1 MSETP
6 AEATKW
12 SELSIHQKKSGFAA
26 WLGWFFDGLDLH
38 LYTLVATVFVAE
50 LLMVKETDPDVG
62 RYSSYIQAAFLL
74 GWALGGA
81 FFGIIGDRLGRSRTL
96 VLTILTYALF
106 TGLSFF
112 AHNWWQ
118 LMIFRFLAALGIG
131 GEWAVGAS
139 LLSETW
145 PKKWRPWIAAV
156 LQCAVNFGILA
167 AIAAVF
173 LLQLVPG
180 YSPRWVFLI
189 GVLPAFVT
197 LWIRKEVPETAEWSA
212 EQGKRSAPP
221 MSELFSFNIRRT
233 TMIASLL
240 CAISLTGHWCFMFWQ
255 QAFIRSH
262 PAVMALTSGKPEV
275 EAMAIKA
282 KIVSVALFWVIS
294 ASVIGNFASGWAA
307 QRFGYRRALAVFFG
321 VYFVLMAVTFA
332 MPWSLSA
339 TYALYAG
346 IGFCQGVFGLFTMAL
361 PPLFPTLLRTTGA
374 GFSYNIGR
382 VFAAAGTVFFGIFA
396 KPSDFSSVLLYASF
410 LFLPAAILAMW
421 LPTEEATS

>member
-12 SELSIHQKKSGFAA
+12 SELSTHQKKSGFAA

-50 LLMVKETDPDVG
+50 LLVTSEADPDVG
-62 RYSSYIQAAFLL
+62 RYGSYVQAAFLL

-112 AHNWWQ
+112 AHTWWQ

-173 LLQLVPG
+173 LLQQVPG
-180 YSPRWVFLI
+180 YVPRWVFLI

-197 LWIRKEVPETAEWSA
+197 LWIRKEVPETAEWS
-212 EQGKRSAPP
+212 SAKGEREAPS
-221 MSELFSFNIRRT
+221 MMGLFGSDIRRT
-233 TMIASLL
+233 TLIASLL

-262 PAVMALTSGKPEV
+262 SEV
-275 EAMAIKA
+275 IAGSLDKA
-282 KIVSVALFWVIS
+282 KVVSVALFCVIA
-294 ASVIGNFASGWAA
+294 ASVVGNFASGWAA
-307 QRFGYRRALAVFFG
+307 QRFGYRRALAAFFG
-321 VYFVLMAVTFA
+321 AYFVLMAVTFA
-332 MPWSLSA
+332 YPWSLSA

-396 KPSDFSSVLLYASF
+396 KPSDFSAVLLYASF

-421 LPTEEATS
+421 LPTEELLPESA

>member
-1 MSETP
+1 MSSPPT
-6 AEATKW
+6 EATRL
-12 SELSIHQKKSGFAA
+12 SELTPQQRKSGLAA

-38 LYTLVATVFVAE
+38 LYTLVAMVFVAE
-50 LLMVKETDPDVG
+50 LLRKPELDPDVAFYG
-62 RYSSYIQAAFLL
+62 ALIQGAFLL

-112 AHNWWQ
+112 AETWWQ

-145 PKKWRPWIAAV
+145 PRKWRPWMAAV

-167 AIAAVF
+167 AIGGVF

-180 YSPRWVFLI
+180 YEPRWVFLI

-212 EQGKRSAPP
+212 EKGRRATPSLTGLFGRS
-221 MSELFSFNIRRT
+221 IRRT
-233 TMIASLL
+233 TLIASVL
-240 CAISLTGHWCFMFWQ
+240 CAISLTAHWCFMFWQ
-255 QAFIRSH
+255 QAFIRNH
-262 PAVMALTSGKPEV
+262 PEV
-275 EAMAIKA
+275 VARALDKSE
-282 KIVSVALFWVIS
+282 VVLTALFCVIA
-294 ASVIGNFASGWAA
+294 ASLVGNFASGWAA
-307 QRFGYRRALAVFFG
+307 SRFGYRRTLAGFFAA
-321 VYFVLMAVTFA
+321 YFLLMVLTFVT
-332 MPWSLSA
+332 PWSLAA
-339 TYALYAG
+339 TYGLYAAV
-346 IGFCQGVFGLFTMAL
+346 GFCQGVFGLFTMAL

-374 GFSYNIGR
+374 GFTYNIGR

-396 KPSDFSSVLLYASF
+396 RPADFSLVLLYAAF
-410 LFLPAAILAMW
+410 LFLPAAVLALW
-421 LPTEEATS
+421 LPTEEATA

>member
-1 MSETP
+1 MSVPP

-12 SELSIHQKKSGFAA
+12 SELSSHQKKSGFAA

-50 LLMVKETDPDVG
+50 LLVKPESDPSVA
-62 RYSSYIQAAFLL
+62 RYGSIIQAAFLL

-81 FFGIIGDRLGRSRTL
+81 CFGIIGDRLGRSRTL
-96 VLTILTYALF
+96 VLTILTYAVF

-112 AHNWWQ
+112 AHTWWQ

-145 PKKWRPWIAAV
+145 PRRWRPWIAAV

-173 LLQLVPG
+173 LLQQVPG
-180 YSPRWVFLI
+180 YEPRWVFLI

-197 LWIRKEVPETAEWSA
+197 LWIRKEVPETAEWEA
-212 EQGKRSAPP
+212 EKGVRRAPP
-221 MSELFSFNIRRT
+221 MSALFGADIRRT
-233 TMIASLL
+233 TLIASLL

-262 PAVMALTSGKPEV
+262 PAVGPGDRAAVTS
-275 EAMAIKA
+275 I
-282 KIVSVALFWVIS
+282 ALFCVIA
-294 ASVIGNFASGWAA
+294 ASVVGNFASGWAA
-307 QRFGYRRALAVFFG
+307 QRFGYRRAIAVFFAA
-321 VYFVLMAVTFA
+321 YFVLMTLAFA
-332 MPWSLSA
+332 LPWGLGA

-396 KPSDFSSVLLYASF
+396 KVGDYSQVLLYAAF
-410 LFLPAAILAMW
+410 LFLPAAVLALW
-421 LPTEEATS
+421 LPTEDAPG

>member
-1 MSETP
+1 MRAPP
-6 AEATKW
+6 AEATRL
-12 SELSIHQKKSGFAA
+12 SELSSHQKKSGFAA

-50 LLMVKETDPDVG
+50 LLVTKESDPDVALYG
-62 RYSSYIQAAFLL
+62 SVIQAAFLI

-112 AHNWWQ
+112 AQTWWQ

-145 PKKWRPWIAAV
+145 PKTWRPWIAAV

-173 LLQLVPG
+173 LLRQIPG
-180 YSPRWVFLI
+180 YAPRWVFLI

-212 EQGKRSAPP
+212 EQGKQSAPP
-221 MSELFSFNIRRT
+221 MSGLFGRGIRRKT
-233 TMIASLL
+233 LIASVL

-255 QAFIRSH
+255 QAFIRNH
-262 PAVMALTSGKPEV
+262 PDVVAGSLDKV
-275 EAMAIKA
+275 
-282 KIVSVALFWVIS
+282 VSVALFWVIA
-294 ASVIGNFASGWAA
+294 ASVVGNFVSGWAA
-307 QRFGYRRALAVFFG
+307 QRFGYRRTLAGFFG
-321 VYFVLMAVTFA
+321 AYFLLMGATFA
-332 MPWSLSA
+332 FPWSLGA
-339 TYALYAG
+339 TYGLYAA

-396 KPSDFSSVLLYASF
+396 KPADFSSVLLFASF
-410 LFLPAAILAMW
+410 LFLPAAVLALW

>member
-1 MSETP
+1 MRDTP
-6 AEATKW
+6 AEATKL
-12 SELSIHQKKSGFAA
+12 SELSSHQKKSGFAA

-38 LYTLVATVFVAE
+38 LYTMVWMVFVAE
-50 LLMVKETDPDVG
+50 LLMVKQDDPNVLLYG
-62 RYSSYIQAAFLL
+62 SWIQAAFLL
-74 GWALGGA
+74 GWAFGGA

-96 VLTILTYALF
+96 VMTILTYALF

-112 AHNWWQ
+112 AQTWWQ

-131 GEWAVGAS
+131 GEWAIGAS

-167 AIAAVF
+167 AIAAVTF
-173 LLQLVPG
+173 LQMFEK
-180 YSPRWVFLI
+180 YEPRWVFLI
-189 GVLPAFVT
+189 GVLPALIT
-197 LWIRKEVPETAEWSA
+197 LWIRKEVPETEEWSA
-212 EQGKRSAPP
+212 EKGKHRAPSVRS
-221 MSELFSFNIRRT
+221 LFGVGIRRT
-233 TMIASLL
+233 TLIASTL
-240 CAISLTGHWCFMFWQ
+240 CAISLTAHWCFMFWQ
-255 QAFIRSH
+255 PAFISSH
-262 PAVMALTSGKPEV
+262 PDVASLASGKTAIEV
-275 EAMAIKA
+275 ASLKS
-282 KIVSVALFWVIS
+282 KVIAYAFFCVIA
-294 ASVIGNFASGWAA
+294 ASVLGNFASGWAA
-307 QRFGYRRALAVFFG
+307 QRFGYRRALAAFFG
-321 VYFVLMAVTFA
+321 VYFVLMALTFA
-332 MPWSLSA
+332 FPWSLNA

-346 IGFCQGVFGLFTMAL
+346 VGFCQGVFGLFTMAL

>member
-50 LLMVKETDPDVG
+50 LLVTSEADPDVG
-62 RYSSYIQAAFLL
+62 RYGSYVQAAFLL

-112 AHNWWQ
+112 AHTWWQ

-167 AIAAVF
+167 AIAAVY
-173 LLQLVPG
+173 LLQTVKG
-180 YSPRWVFLI
+180 YEPRWVFLI

-197 LWIRKEVPETAEWSA
+197 LWIRKEVPETAEWSSA
-212 EQGKRSAPP
+212 KGKREAPS
-221 MSELFSFNIRRT
+221 MMGLFGSDIRRT

>member
-12 SELSIHQKKSGFAA
+12 SELSTHQKKSGFAA

-50 LLMVKETDPDVG
+50 LLMTKESDPDVA
-62 RYSSYIQAAFLL
+62 RYGAIVQAAFLL

-81 FFGIIGDRLGRSRTL
+81 FFGVIGDRLGRSRTL

-112 AHNWWQ
+112 AHTWWQ

-173 LLQLVPG
+173 ILQHIQG
-180 YSPRWVFLI
+180 YQPRWVFLI

-212 EQGKRSAPP
+212 EKDRLEAPSMSA
-221 MSELFSFNIRRT
+221 LFGRDIRRT
-233 TMIASLL
+233 TFVASLL

-262 PAVMALTSGKPEV
+262 PAVVDGSPE
-275 EAMAIKA
+275 AKA
-282 KIVSVALFWVIS
+282 RVVSTALFWVIS
-294 ASVIGNFASGWAA
+294 ASVVGNFASGWAA
-307 QRFGYRRALAVFFG
+307 QRFGYRRALAAFFG
-321 VYFVLMAVTFA
+321 AYFILMALAFA
-332 MPWSLSA
+332 FPWSLGV
-339 TYALYAG
+339 TYVLYAG
-346 IGFCQGVFGLFTMAL
+346 VGFCQGVFGLFTMAL

-396 KPSDFSSVLLYASF
+396 KVGDFSSVLLYASF

>member
-1 MSETP
+1 MSTP
-6 AEATKW
+6 TAEATQW
-12 SELSIHQKKSGFAA
+12 SELSPHQKKSGFAA

-50 LLMVKETDPDVG
+50 LLATAEGDPDVARTG
-62 RYSSYIQAAFLL
+62 AVVQAAFLL

-81 FFGIIGDRLGRSRTL
+81 FFGVIGDRLGRSRTL

-112 AHNWWQ
+112 AHTWWQ
-118 LMIFRFLAALGIG
+118 LMTFRFLAALGIG

-145 PKKWRPWIAAV
+145 PRKWRPWLAAV

-173 LLQLVPG
+173 ILQQVPG
-180 YSPRWVFLI
+180 YQPRWVFLI

-212 EQGKRSAPP
+212 ERGRRAAPS
-221 MSELFSFNIRRT
+221 MAGLFGRDIRRT
-233 TMIASLL
+233 TLLASLL

-262 PAVMALTSGKPEV
+262 PEVVGGSPE
-275 EAMAIKA
+275 AKA
-282 KIVSVALFWVIS
+282 KVVSVALFWVIA
-294 ASVIGNFASGWAA
+294 ASIAGNFASGWAA
-307 QRFGYRRALAVFFG
+307 ARFGYRRALAAFFG
-321 VYFVLMAVTFA
+321 AYFILMAVTFA
-332 MPWSLSA
+332 CPWGLAA
-339 TYALYAG
+339 TYVLYAG
-346 IGFCQGVFGLFTMAL
+346 VGFCQGVFGLFTMAL

-382 VFAAAGTVFFGIFA
+382 IFAAAGTVFFGLFA
-396 KPSDFSSVLLYASF
+396 RPSDFSAVLLYASF

-421 LPTEEATS
+421 LPVEEATS

>member
-1 MSETP
+1 MRDTP
-6 AEATKW
+6 AEATKL
-12 SELSIHQKKSGFAA
+12 SELSSHQKKSGFAA

-50 LLMVKETDPDVG
+50 LLITKESDPDVA
-62 RYSSYIQAAFLL
+62 RYGAIVQAAFLL

-112 AHNWWQ
+112 AHTWWQ

-173 LLQLVPG
+173 ILQQLPG
-180 YSPRWVFLI
+180 YQPRWVFLI

-212 EQGKRSAPP
+212 EKGKQAAPS
-221 MSELFSFNIRRT
+221 MMGLFGRDIRRT
-233 TMIASLL
+233 TFIASLL

-255 QAFIRSH
+255 QAFIRNH
-262 PAVMALTSGKPEV
+262 AAVIDGSPEL
-275 EAMAIKA
+275 KA
-282 KIVSVALFWVIS
+282 KVVSTALFWVIS
-294 ASVIGNFASGWAA
+294 ASVVGNFASGWAA
-307 QRFGYRRALAVFFG
+307 QRFGYRRALAAFFA

-332 MPWSLSA
+332 YPWSLSE
-339 TYALYAG
+339 TYILYAG

-382 VFAAAGTVFFGIFA
+382 VFAAAGTVFFGLFA
-396 KPSDFSSVLLYASF
+396 KVGDFSSVLLYASF

>member
-1 MSETP
+1 MRDTP
-6 AEATKW
+6 AEATKL
-12 SELSIHQKKSGFAA
+12 SELSSHQKKSGFAA

-38 LYTLVATVFVAE
+38 LYTLVATVFVAQ
-50 LLMVKETDPDVG
+50 LLSRETPATEDDVSF
-62 RYSSYIQAAFLL
+62 YSSVIQAAFLL

-112 AHNWWQ
+112 AQTWWQ

-167 AIAAVF
+167 AIASVF
-173 LLQLVPG
+173 LLRQVPG
-180 YSPRWVFLI
+180 YQPSWVFLI

-197 LWIRKEVPETAEWSA
+197 LWIRKEVPETSEWSA
-212 EQGKRSAPP
+212 QKGKQSAPS
-221 MSELFSFNIRRT
+221 MMGLFGRDIRRT
-233 TMIASLL
+233 TFIASTL
-240 CAISLTGHWCFMFWQ
+240 CAIALTGHWCFMFWQ
-255 QAFIRSH
+255 QRFIAKH
-262 PAVMALTSGKPEV
+262 HEV
-275 EAMAIKA
+275 TNPDESIMI
-282 KIVSVALFWVIS
+282 ALFCVIA
-294 ASVIGNFASGWAA
+294 ASVLGNFASGWAA
-307 QRFGYRRALAVFFG
+307 QRFGYRRALMVFFG
-321 VYFVLMAVTFA
+321 AYFVLMALTFLPFA
-332 MPWSLSA
+332 IRIPFLPPWSLNE
-339 TYALYAG
+339 TYGLYAAV
-346 IGFCQGVFGLFTMAL
+346 GFCQGVFGLFTMAL

-396 KPSDFSSVLLYASF
+396 KPSDFSSVLLYASI

-421 LPTEEATS
+421 LPLEEATS

>member
-1 MSETP
+1 MRDTP
-6 AEATKW
+6 AEAT
-12 SELSIHQKKSGFAA
+12 SLRELSSHQKKSGFAA

-50 LLMVKETDPDVG
+50 LLVTRESDPDVA
-62 RYSSYIQAAFLL
+62 RYGAVIQAAFLL

-112 AHNWWQ
+112 AHSWWQ

-173 LLQLVPG
+173 VLQQIPG
-180 YSPRWVFLI
+180 YQPRWVFLI

-212 EQGKRSAPP
+212 EKGKQPAPS
-221 MSELFSFNIRRT
+221 MMGLFGRDIRRT
-233 TMIASLL
+233 TFIASLL

-262 PAVMALTSGKPEV
+262 PAVLDGSPEL
-275 EAMAIKA
+275 KA
-282 KIVSVALFWVIS
+282 KVVSTALFWVIS

-307 QRFGYRRALAVFFG
+307 QRFGYRRALAAFFA

-332 MPWSLSA
+332 HPWSLDV

-346 IGFCQGVFGLFTMAL
+346 VGFCQGVFGLFTMAL

-382 VFAAAGTVFFGIFA
+382 VFAAVGTVFFGIFA

>member
-1 MSETP
+1 MRDTP
-6 AEATKW
+6 AEATTL
-12 SELSIHQKKSGFAA
+12 SELSSHQKKSGFAA

-50 LLMVKETDPDVG
+50 LLATNEADADVA
-62 RYSSYIQAAFLL
+62 RYGSIIQAAFLL

-81 FFGIIGDRLGRSRTL
+81 FFGVIGDRLGRSRTL

-112 AHNWWQ
+112 AHTWWQ

-167 AIAAVF
+167 AIGAVF
-173 LLQLVPG
+173 LLQQVPG
-180 YSPRWVFLI
+180 YQPRWVFLI

-212 EQGKRSAPP
+212 EKGRQAAPS
-221 MSELFSFNIRRT
+221 MAGLFGRDIRRT
-233 TMIASLL
+233 TFIASLL

-262 PAVMALTSGKPEV
+262 PAVQAGSLD
-275 EAMAIKA
+275 KA
-282 KIVSVALFWVIS
+282 KVVSTALFCVIA
-294 ASVIGNFASGWAA
+294 ASVVGNFASGWAA
-307 QRFGYRRALAVFFG
+307 QRFGYRRALAAFFG
-321 VYFVLMAVTFA
+321 AYFVLMGLTFA
-332 MPWSLSA
+332 LPWGLGV
-339 TYALYAG
+339 TYALYAAV
-346 IGFCQGVFGLFTMAL
+346 GFCQGVFGLFTMAL

-382 VFAAAGTVFFGIFA
+382 VFAAAGTVFFGLFA
-396 KPSDFSSVLLYASF
+396 KVGDFSAVLLYASF
-410 LFLPAAILAMW
+410 LFLPAAVLALW